1 MDSNNNNNDYI
12 RPPDSII
19 TDRLIDNNHTF
30 TDLDSDLNA
39 ALEISKNEYNLLQ
52 IQLFRQQQEKQ
63 EKEQEQEKQLRQHKF
78 QNIKIKINKI
88 ILFDRPNLR
97 YYELIL
103 SIIEMF
109 ELCLINQYNITD
121 ENEYINIFKILK
133 SIRLPNN
140 EIEEFKK
147 IIIYI

>member
-1 MDSNNNNNDYI
+1 MDDI
-12 RPPDSII
+12 RPPDSVI
-19 TDRLIDNNHTF
+19 TERLIDYNNTF
-30 TDLDSDLNA
+30 TDLNSELNTVI
-39 ALEISKNEYNLLQ
+39 EMSKNEYNLLQ
-52 IQLFRQQQEKQ
+52 
-63 EKEQEQEKQLRQHKF
+63 EQEQQLRQRKF
-78 QNIKIKINKI
+78 HNIKIQINKI
-88 ILFDRPNLR
+88 ILFDKPNLR

-103 SIIEMF
+103 TIIEMF

-140 EIEEFKK
+140 EIEEIKK